1 MFTDRVRDYKIADLV
16 FFEVFSGTAGLTAA
30 VRRMGCQHGAGI
42 DAHVTKQ
49 VKAPVIRPPVKAK
62 NSCGGSYNNPGCLQF
77 TLESSLPKVVAAHMR
92 RFSHFEGVVGDAP
105 LDDSLRNSLIFL
117 RDRVLTGEPRQILA
131 DVGRMCHLYT
141 DASLEDGAGGLVGV
155 LSDGAGMML
164 SFFSETMTAAEVTL
178 LNPRERK
185 GLIFELE
192 ALASAIGVM

>member
-1 MFTDRVRDYKIADLV
+1 MHTWVLQSSTMWRDLATTIDDILGRGSLSMVGRLV
-16 FFEVFSGTAGLTAA
+16 FAEAQIFGRLAG
-30 VRRMGCQHGAGI
+30 
-42 DAHVTKQ
+42 
-49 VKAPVIRPPVKAK
+49 
-62 NSCGGSYNNPGCLQF
+62 
-77 TLESSLPKVVAAHMR
+77 AHMR

-117 RDRVLTGEPRQILA
+117 RDRVLTGEPCQILA

-141 DASLEDGAGGLVGV
+141 DASFEDGAGGLGGV
-155 LSDGAGMML
+155 LSDGAGTML

-178 LNPRERK
+178 LNPREKK